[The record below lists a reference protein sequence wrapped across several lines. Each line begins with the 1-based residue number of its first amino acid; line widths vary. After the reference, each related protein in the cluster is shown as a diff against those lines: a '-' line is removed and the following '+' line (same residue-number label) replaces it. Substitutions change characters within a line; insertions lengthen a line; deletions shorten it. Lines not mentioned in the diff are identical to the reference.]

1 MRIPVVIPAAGLGT
15 RLLPFTKEQ
24 PKEMLPIFVGLRNAG
39 VALKP
44 VIQTVYEST
53 YDAGLR
59 EFCFVVGRGKRVIED
74 HFAYDQAYL
83 SFLRRRRLRALE
95 SDFRS
100 FYRKLESSTITFIN
114 QPDPKGFG
122 EAVYR
127 ARHITGNRS
136 FLVHAGDDYIITP
149 AGSESV
155 VRRLLATHTRLS
167 STATFLVER
176 AADPRRYGV
185 AEGRLVERGVLRVR
199 NVEEKPSK
207 PRSNLGIVGVYA
219 FEPTIYPK
227 IRHLSSQ
234 KEIQLTDSI
243 KALVDDS
250 EPVYAIMLHQEE
262 KRVEI
267 GTPEAYFLALRRTL
281 AHALA
286 IVRQDSSTV
295 VSARIR

>member
-1 MRIPVVIPAAGLGT
+1 MKSMHIPVVIPAAGLGT

-74 HFAYDQAYL
+74 HFAYDRAYL
-83 SFLRRRRLRALE
+83 NFLRRRRLRALE

-127 ARHITGNRS
+127 ARHVTGSRS
-136 FLVHAGDDYIITP
+136 FLVHAGDDYIITSG
-149 AGSESV
+149 GSESV

-185 AEGRLVERGVLRVR
+185 AEGRRVERGVLRVR

-219 FEPTIYPK
+219 LEPTVYPR
-227 IRHLSSQ
+227 IRHLSVGSR

-243 KALVDDS
+243 QALVDDG
-250 EPVYAIMLHQEE
+250 EPVYAVMLHHGE
-262 KRVEI
+262 KRVEV
-267 GTPEAYFLALRRTL
+267 GTPEAYFFALRRTL
-281 AHALA
+281 AHATAL
-286 IVRQDSSTV
+286 VR
-295 VSARIR
+295 